1 MPRPNSGPR
10 LKLRRQKGAQPI
22 WEIVWYERG
31 RRRTRSTGTGSR
43 QEADKA
49 LALHILLQQSADT
62 DQREPVNRRIAD
74 VLTLYAHEHAPHAVD
89 PERIGYAI
97 KALLPFWGGKVV
109 DDINEQSCREY
120 CRVRGVSEGTAR
132 RELVALQAAI
142 NYDFK
147 HRRLNS
153 NVPVWMP
160 PNPSPKERWLTR
172 TEAAKLL
179 RAARAMPRS
188 RDYLPLFILVS
199 LYTGARKQAVLEL
212 TWDRVF
218 LEQGYIQFDV
228 DGRQRTKKRRAR
240 PPIPRP
246 LKTFLRLAGKR
257 NKKYV
262 IEQGGDRLD
271 NIKKS
276 FKNACELAGLQDVT
290 PHTLRHTATTWLV
303 QKGVPLWEVAGYVGL
318 TAQTIERVYGHH
330 APDRLAK
337 ARKAME

>member
-10 LKLRRQKGAQPI
+10 LKLRKQKGAQPV
-22 WEIVWYERG
+22 WEIVWYEQG
-31 RRRTRSTGTGSR
+31 RRRTQSTGSGIR
-43 QEADKA
+43 HEADKA
-49 LALHILLQQSADT
+49 LALHILRQNPSP
-62 DQREPVNRRIAD
+62 DQRDPANRRIAD
-74 VLTLYAHEHAPHAVD
+74 VLTLYAHEHAPHAAD

-109 DDINEQSCREY
+109 DDINEQSCRDY
-120 CRVRGVSEGTAR
+120 CQSRGVAEGTTR
-132 RELVALQAAI
+132 RELVTLQAAI

-147 HRRLNS
+147 HRRLTS
-153 NVPVWMP
+153 TVPVWMP
-160 PNPSPKERWLTR
+160 PNPPGKERWLTR

-179 RAARAMPRS
+179 RAARSMRRS
-188 RDYLPLFILVS
+188 RDYLPLYILVS
-199 LYTGARKQAVLEL
+199 LYTGARKEAVLEL

-228 DGRQRTKKRRAR
+228 DGQQRTKKRRAR

-246 LKTFLRLAGKR
+246 LKTFLRLARRR

-262 IEQGGDRLD
+262 IEHNGDRLD
-271 NIKKS
+271 NMKKS
-276 FKNACELAGLQDVT
+276 FRNACELAGLQDVT

-303 QKGVPLWEVAGYVGL
+303 QAGVPLWEVSGYVGL
-318 TAQTIERVYGHH
+318 TVQTIERVYGHH
-330 APDRLAK
+330 APDRLEN